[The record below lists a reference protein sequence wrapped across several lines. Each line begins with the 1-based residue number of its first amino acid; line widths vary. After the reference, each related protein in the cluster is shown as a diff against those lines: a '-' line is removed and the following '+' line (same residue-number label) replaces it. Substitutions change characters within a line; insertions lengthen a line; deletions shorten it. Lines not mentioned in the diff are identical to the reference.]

1 MILTHDLVVIGAGP
15 AGSAAALRGWQLG
28 LSVALIDKAR
38 FPRDKLCGGGITG
51 RCRGHIDAVFAPLP
65 DTIWRQAD
73 AVRLHA
79 AGVEIARLTDMP
91 PIAYTMRKALD
102 AALLTQALAAGADDL
117 TGQRIATLDIATR
130 TLRTAAGREL
140 AGRVILGA
148 DGVHSLVARCLYGRA
163 HDPERIGF
171 ALEAEVPLPE
181 GEVMPM
187 LDVTA
192 ADWGYA
198 WAFPK
203 PGSMTV
209 GIGGRQSRNPNLKAT
224 FEAWLVAKGH
234 DPAALRIRGHHLP
247 FGDRRP
253 PPGRGAV
260 LLAGDAAGFVDPITG
275 EGIAWAVKSGALAAE
290 SAAEA
295 LARGQAAA
303 AMAAYSRHI
312 RPVLTE
318 LSRARRLARVVYHP
332 RLQPRFVRALA
343 RSERLQRRYFDLL
356 AGRLDYAD
364 LGPASLARMGWRLLT
379 GKG

>member
-1 MILTHDLVVIGAGP
+1 MVPTHDLLVIGAGP
-15 AGSAAALRGWQLG
+15 AGSSAALRGRQMG

-51 RCRGHIDAVFAPLP
+51 RCRTHLEALFTPLP
-65 DTIWRQAD
+65 ASIWRQAEE
-73 AVRLHA
+73 VNLHA
-79 AGVEIARLTDMP
+79 SGVQIARLTNMP
-91 PIAYTMRKALD
+91 PIAYTMRQDLD
-102 AALLTQALAAGADDL
+102 AALLTQALTAGAEDV
-117 TGQRIATLDIATR
+117 TGQRIAEMDLATGTVR
-130 TLRTAAGREL
+130 TVSGRLL

-148 DGVHSLVARCLYGRA
+148 DGVNSAVARALFGRA
-163 HDPERIGF
+163 HDPDRIGF

-181 GEVMPM
+181 GEALPL

-203 PGSMTV
+203 HGSVTL
-209 GIGGRQSRNPNLKAT
+209 GIGGRQSRNPNLRAT
-224 FEAWLVAKGH
+224 FEAWLLAQGH
-234 DPAALRIRGHHLP
+234 DPAKLRIRGHHLP
-247 FGDRRP
+247 FGDPRP

-290 SAAEA
+290 
-295 LARGQAAA
+295 AAA
-303 AMAAYSRHI
+303 AALGQGQPNGAMSAYCKRI

-318 LSRARRLARVVYHP
+318 LSRARRLAHVVYHP
-332 RLQPRFVRALA
+332 RLQPRFLQVLA
-343 RSERLQRRYFDLL
+343 RSERVQRRYFDLL

-379 GKG
+379 GRG